1 MDGKM
6 YTRELVPPP
15 DKIIKDGKPV
25 FGSFSAAPDRLDI
38 SDITNHFHDL
48 PLLPIFSNFRIRAN
62 ISFSFITDAYIG
74 IVELLDVK
82 YYDFAEVILWNRE
95 TGKRHS
101 YRSVFGMRRLLSK
114 NLNKAI
120 CSTYQQDRYVRIS
133 WDRSK
138 NRLSLYFNVKGDST
152 KPSLTGAF
160 LIKLD
165 SPTYAEIFSVTPAP
179 TKRRCSASLCGAGEL
194 KGSLTNLTS
203 GAFHKCAEDNC
214 SGLFI
219 YRRAYYKLRSKLEEL
234 TATGTLNGQK
244 LSFHIAAS
252 SISATDNASYNEN
265 VLYTD
270 KEITPLPP
278 VTITHPFGIEGKWI
292 IQDTESMIDLFFEP
306 VSVCHRIDSM
316 LILRSDYHIM
326 YGMFSGDLKKK
337 DGTVIHLKDFPGI
350 VRKQSLRM

>member
-1 MDGKM
+1 M
-6 YTRELVPPP
+6 YTRELTAPPE
-15 DKIIKDGKPV
+15 KIIQDGKPV

-38 SDITNHFHDL
+38 SDITNHFHDM
-48 PLLPIFSNFRIRAN
+48 PLLPVFSNFRIRAN

-82 YYDFAEVILWNRE
+82 YYDFAEIILWNRQ
-95 TGKRHS
+95 TGKRHA

-114 NLNKAI
+114 NLKKAI
-120 CSTYQQDRYVRIS
+120 CSTYNQDRYVRIS

-138 NRLSLYFNVKGDST
+138 SRLSLYFNIKGDST
-152 KPSLTGAF
+152 KPSFTAAF
-160 LIKLD
+160 LIKTD
-165 SPTYAEIFSVTPAP
+165 GPSYAEIFSVTPAP
-179 TKRRCSASLCGAGEL
+179 TKRRCAASLCGAGAL
-194 KGSLTNLTS
+194 KGSITNITT
-203 GAFHKCAEDNC
+203 GALHKCTEEES

-234 TATGTLNGQK
+234 TATGTYNGKK

-252 SISATDNASYNEN
+252 SISAIDDAAYNEN

-270 KEITPLPP
+270 NEITPLPP
-278 VTITHPFGIEGKWI
+278 VKITHPFGIEGKWI

-306 VSVCHRIDSM
+306 VSVNHRIDSM

-326 YGMFSGDLKKK
+326 YGMFSGDLKTK
-337 DGTVIHLKDFPGI
+337 DGTLIHLKDFPGI
-350 VRKQSLRM
+350 IRKQSLRM